1 LAIIQGTILHGR
13 ALPAPDGMIKTPENW
28 DFVRETGSPS
38 QAAQGQSGWTGFLK
52 PTESVACTGNG
63 NPDSRCGAPGQLHQG
78 RM

>member
-1 LAIIQGTILHGR
+1 
-13 ALPAPDGMIKTPENW
+13 MIKTPENW

-38 QAAQGQSGWTGFLK
+38 QAARAWLLLAGLLK

-63 NPDSRCGAPGQLHQG
+63 NPDSRRSALGQLHQG